1 MGLLSVFQAQLL
13 RVAGGLGQGL
23 PVVHIAGQLLAPLG
37 LEEAGLVWAA
47 VELGPTLGEVL
58 LVLVVTLES
67 ADAEEMLHPWVV
79 MDAAVPNLQA
89 PVPQEGLFV
98 PELQGRGAVGGWV
111 TGAPLPSRASPQDSQ
126 QEVQQWVKG
135 TALDS
140 SRPGILCFL

>member
-1 MGLLSVFQAQLL
+1 MFQAQLL
-13 RVAGGLGQGL
+13 RIAGGLGQGL
-23 PVVHIAGQLLAPLG
+23 PVVHVAGQLLAPLG

-67 ADAEEMLHPWVV
+67 ADTEEMLHPWVV

-98 PELQGRGAVGGWV
+98 PELHGRGAVSGGWV
-111 TGAPLPSRASPQDSQ
+111 TGAPLPSWASPRDSQ
-126 QEVQQWVKG
+126 REVQQWVKG

-140 SRPGILCFL
+140 SRPGIRVSLCFL